1 MTGLL
6 ATSASQFVD
15 WSATYR
21 LFARER
27 FDAGTVLDTVL
38 REVIDLQPGAAPVV
52 AAIDDT
58 LVRKWGRKI
67 AGVSWRRD
75 PLGPPFATNFI
86 RAQRMLQLSVALP
99 YAPGA
104 ARMIP
109 VDFVHAPSPSK
120 PSRTASPQ
128 AWRTYR
134 QQVASARLS
143 LAAVRRLAELRRRM
157 DTKAEARQR
166 PLVAV
171 GDGGYTNGTVLTALP
186 ERTAFIGRVRADA
199 KLYHVA
205 PPSDPGVRGRRR
217 IYGAPMPTPE
227 QLRLDASIPWQTVRV
242 WAAGRWHDF
251 RIKTFAP
258 LRWRA
263 TGKTHA
269 LRLVIVAPLAYR
281 PRKGAH
287 VLYRRPAY
295 LICTDPK
302 MPLDQLLQAYV
313 WRWDIE
319 VNFRDEK
326 TLLGVGQA
334 QVRTPASVQ
343 AVPALIVAAYATLL
357 VAAARAHGNRAALL
371 PAPKWRRAAPPPRDS
386 TADLLHEYR
395 AQLWGRA
402 LGLPT
407 FSHLAQPG
415 TPSAKSE
422 NIRPHLASA
431 VLYASP

>member
-134 QQVASARLS
+134 QQVATARLS
-143 LAAVRRLAELRRRM
+143 LAAVRRLAELRQRM
-157 DTKAEARQR
+157 DTKAEAQQR

-205 PPSDPGVRGRRR
+205 PPMEFGRRGRRR
-217 IYGAPMPTPE
+217 IYGAPLPTPE
-227 QLRLDASIPWQTVRV
+227 QIRLDASIPWQTVRV

-269 LRLVIVAPLAYR
+269 LRLVVVAPLAYR
-281 PRKGAH
+281 PRQGAH